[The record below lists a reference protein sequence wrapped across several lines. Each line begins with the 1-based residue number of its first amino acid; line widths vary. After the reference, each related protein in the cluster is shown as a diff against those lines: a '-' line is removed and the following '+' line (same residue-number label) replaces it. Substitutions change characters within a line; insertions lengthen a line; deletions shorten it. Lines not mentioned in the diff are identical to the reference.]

1 MNFPVH
7 MKIKERFFQLA
18 ENLIILG
25 PPGAGKGTQA
35 VRIADR
41 LGIQHISTGDL
52 LREAVSEGTELGNKA
67 KDFMNK
73 GLLVPDEV
81 ILGMISDRLSGD
93 ASGGWILDGFPRTL
107 AQAEALSSLLEE
119 KGVELGRVILIDVDP
134 ELLIK
139 RLTGRRVCDS
149 CGAVYNTAELGKD
162 TKKCEKCGG
171 TLITRDDDTEETVRQ
186 RLEVYS
192 KQTSPVIDYYDETGL
207 LVSIDGSS
215 SIEDITSEIMEEL
228 D

>member
-1 MNFPVH
+1 

>member
-1 MNFPVH
+1 MR
-7 MKIKERFFQLA
+7 IEERFFQLA

-67 KDFMNK
+67 EEFMNK

-119 KGVELGRVILIDVDP
+119 KEIELEKVILIDVDP
-134 ELLIK
+134 DLLVK

-149 CGAVYNTAELGKD
+149 CGAVYNVATLPED

-171 TLITRDDDTEETVRQ
+171 KLITRDDDTEETVRQ
-186 RLEVYS
+186 RLEVYR
-192 KQTSPVIDYYDETGL
+192 KQTSPVIDFYEETGL
-207 LVSIDGSS
+207 LVSIDGNSG
-215 SIEDITSEIMEEL
+215 IEDITSNVMEEL
-228 D
+228 A